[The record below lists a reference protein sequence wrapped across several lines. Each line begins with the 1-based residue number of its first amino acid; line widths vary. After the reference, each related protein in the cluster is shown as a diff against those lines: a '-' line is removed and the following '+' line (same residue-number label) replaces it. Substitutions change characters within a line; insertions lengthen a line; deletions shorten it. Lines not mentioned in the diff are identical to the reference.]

1 MSESTGLLEGG
12 RGDRE
17 AGRKTERKG
26 GGERER
32 EGGRGGKERRG
43 RDVKHV
49 MSSTARKKGRTG
61 YKGMALPGLKEE
73 KASRMG
79 LKWPLCVSPGS
90 S

>member
-1 MSESTGLLEGG
+1 MFESTGLLEGG
-12 RGDRE
+12 RGD
-17 AGRKTERKG
+17 GG

-32 EGGRGGKERRG
+32 KGGREEGEERRGG

-49 MSSTARKKGRTG
+49 MSCTARKKGRTG

-73 KASRMG
+73 KGSRMG